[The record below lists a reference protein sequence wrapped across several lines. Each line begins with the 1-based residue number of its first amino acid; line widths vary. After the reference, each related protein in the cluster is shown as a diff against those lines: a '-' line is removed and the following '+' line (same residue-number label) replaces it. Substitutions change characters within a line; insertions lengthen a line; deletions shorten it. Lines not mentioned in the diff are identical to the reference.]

1 MLLGLD
7 AIARQTPTPAR
18 RIALRVTQGGKS
30 ASFLVQGGP
39 QGTTLSRGEGSAS
52 ATIETRFDT
61 LLRILSTQL
70 PLAQA
75 VTEKL
80 ARVEGSIVA
89 ARSLPR
95 MFDLSDQRRAS

>member
-7 AIARQTPTPAR
+7 AITRQTPTPAR
-18 RIALRVTQGGKS
+18 RIALRVTHGSKS

-39 QGTTLSRGEGSAS
+39 QGTTLSRGDGPAS

-70 PLAQA
+70 PLEQA
-75 VTEKL
+75 VSEKL
-80 ARVEGSIVA
+80 ARVEGSAVA

-95 MFDLSDQRRAS
+95 MFDLSDRRRA